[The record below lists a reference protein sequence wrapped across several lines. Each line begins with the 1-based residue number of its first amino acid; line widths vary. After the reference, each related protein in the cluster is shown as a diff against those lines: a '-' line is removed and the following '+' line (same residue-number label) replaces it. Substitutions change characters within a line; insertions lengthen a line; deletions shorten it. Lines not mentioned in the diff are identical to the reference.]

1 MKKIIV
7 KLSMATSLMLTNGF
21 SAGIPVID
29 AVSNAQ
35 AMAQN
40 IKTIAEYGEQA
51 MRWEKT
57 ITQYK
62 SQLTAYQDELATKIG
77 VRDSVSFFKDLD
89 DFKKYAGKYDD
100 DYFKLGKDM
109 LGSNT
114 MIGYKTKSLFDK
126 YHLFDKCSYD
136 HLAEIEKTNCQN
148 KMVRRVNE
156 VAVYQD
162 YNTHL
167 NTVSSKI
174 SDLSTKLTNS
184 ADIKESTDIG
194 NALNAQVAQFEITK
208 TKLALM
214 NEQNKR
220 LDEIEKEQ
228 RLEQIASNRGKHPD
242 LSNFNFKINN

>member
-1 MKKIIV
+1 MRKIIL
-7 KLSMATSLMLTNGF
+7 KLSFTTSLILSNSF

-29 AVSNAQ
+29 AVANAQ
-35 AMAQN
+35 AIAQN

-57 ITQYK
+57 INQYK
-62 SQLTAYQDELATKIG
+62 SQLAAYENELATKIG
-77 VRDSVSFFKDLD
+77 VRDSVSFLKDLS

-109 LGSNT
+109 MGSNS
-114 MIGYKTKSLFDK
+114 MIGLQTSKLFDK
-126 YHLFDKCSYD
+126 YNIFDKCSYD
-136 HLAEIEKTNCQN
+136 YFSEVEKTNCKN

-156 VAVYQD
+156 VATYQD
-162 YNTHL
+162 YNEHL
-167 NTVSSKI
+167 NTVSTKI
-174 SDLSTKLTNS
+174 SDLSSKLTTS

-194 NALNAQVAQFEITK
+194 NAINAQVAQFEITK

-228 RLEQIASNRGKHPD
+228 REEQLASTKGKHPD
-242 LSNFNFKINN
+242 WSNFNFKINE